1 MAVLTLDLP
10 QGDQGRSCHDSARLL
25 AQRIERMVRV
35 SGPAAVLAVAPPW
48 RLAIA
53 LQRRA
58 LALAP
63 GPPPRWVLW
72 APESTDRDQLF
83 DATDRSQAH
92 VRAWMD
98 ARARSLVDALM
109 SAPCAADA
117 RLPGAAVGDAAD
129 WLESLPHGGEAASQR
144 VRTAPRPWIGVVV
157 VHHDRPAL
165 LAQALTSLKRQTCP
179 PDAVVVVDA
188 ATPDPAVRLRAR
200 ALVGAS
206 RRPPARWV
214 QAQTCSL
221 GAARNIGVG
230 ALIQVGA
237 PADGWALFMDDDN
250 VASSH
255 ALAVFGRAAALGD
268 ADAWA
273 CWAALFDGEEPPPPG
288 ADPERAPLYAPPGP
302 VPALLGG
309 PANPAGDANMLI
321 RLSAFRRLGGFDS
334 DASVAGEDW
343 DLLARAAVLQLR
355 QSVVPQALVWKRR
368 TPGSMSARMPWG
380 PARERVRAALR
391 AAGVPT

>member
-1 MAVLTLDLP
+1 MLTVDLP
-10 QGDQGRSCHDSARLL
+10 HGDPGPSWYDSARQLTH
-25 AQRIERMVRV
+25 RIERLIRE

-48 RLAIA
+48 WLTIA
-53 LQRRA
+53 LQQRA

-63 GPPPRWVLW
+63 GPPPRWILW
-72 APESTDRDQLF
+72 CPESTGPHRKESVDRN
-83 DATDRSQAH
+83 RMH
-92 VRAWMD
+92 GCAWMEE
-98 ARARSLVDALM
+98 RARSLADAVL
-109 SAPCAADA
+109 SVPSAADA
-117 RLPGAAVGDAAD
+117 GVPHAAAGGAAG
-129 WLESLPHGGEAASQR
+129 WLESLPNGGEAAWQR
-144 VRTAPRPWIGVVV
+144 ARTVARPWIGVVV

-188 ATPDPAVRLRAR
+188 ATPDRAVRAQAR
-200 ALVGAS
+200 ALVAS
-206 RRPPARWV
+206 VRYPPVRWV
-214 QAQTCSL
+214 QGRTPSL

-230 ALIQVGA
+230 ALIQAGA
-237 PADGWALFMDDDN
+237 PADGWVLFMDDDN
-250 VASSH
+250 VAPSH
-255 ALAVFGRAAALGD
+255 ALAVFGRAAAVGD
-268 ADAWA
+268 ADAWT
-273 CWAALFDGEEPPPPG
+273 CWAALFDGEAPPPPG

-321 RLSAFRRLGGFDS
+321 RLSAFRRLGGFDP
-334 DASVAGEDW
+334 DAAVAGEDW
-343 DLLARAAVLQLR
+343 DLLVRAAVLQLR

-380 PARERVRAALR
+380 PARVRVRAALR